1 MREFGELKM
10 SRGLPS
16 MTALLGMLALAGYQN
31 RDKIAEM
38 LKGSTAGGA
47 QPGPQGGLGGLLAGL
62 GGNMSS
68 NTLLG
73 GGLGSLLD
81 AFRQNGH
88 AEAADSWV
96 STGPNKPVQPDQIRQ
111 AIGPGVLTDLAQK
124 TGLSE
129 DEILSRLSQNL
140 PEAVDKYTP
149 DGRLPAA

>member
-1 MREFGELKM
+1 
-10 SRGLPS
+10 

-38 LKGSTAGGA
+38 LKGATAGGGV

-62 GGNMSS
+62 GGNVNS
-68 NTLLG
+68 NALLG
-73 GGLGSLLD
+73 GGLGALLD

-88 AEAADSWV
+88 AETADSWV

-111 AIGPGVLTDLAQK
+111 VIGPGVLSDLAQK

-129 DEILSRLSQNL
+129 EEILSRLSRNL